1 MNEEKP
7 FEGENPFRKLD
18 KKRFLSHDEKK
29 KAKSL
34 KKNGLISNNDGEA
47 SSFYAEFV
55 SPQDEGETR
64 AFLNAVSG
72 VTKLGAPAN
81 AKREKR
87 PSVTSLDNP
96 VLGKQ
101 ALWETDRSLS
111 KTKKNNPTPENS
123 RQECCL
129 LHSEKNGE

>member
-34 KKNGLISNNDGEA
+34 KKNGLISNNDGEV

-72 VTKLGAPAN
+72 VTELGAPAN
-81 AKREKR
+81 AKRENGLPLPPWITLFSANRLSGRPIVRCQKR
-87 PSVTSLDNP
+87 
-96 VLGKQ
+96 K
-101 ALWETDRSLS
+101 
-111 KTKKNNPTPENS
+111 KTI
-123 RQECCL
+123 L
-129 LHSEKNGE
+129 LLK